1 MERISLSIFSFF
13 FFMNLE
19 SLRICNWIRGPRF
32 FFLLQVSVAF
42 AVFRPSSI
50 NPACITVLS
59 KYRVFSVV
67 MISHAI
73 RIVCRVS
80 FFVCSHRCA
89 TYDSERMK
97 SVVAVILRIYPQTLN
112 IRASCNKIW
121 KHGVFHHQDSSI
133 SSGRF
138 IIVGPFSPSDNFS
151 TGHDPRVFTS
161 SRPRPHKQS

>member
-80 FFVCSHRCA
+80 FFVCSHRRA

-112 IRASCNKIW
+112 ICASCNKIW
-121 KHGVFHHQDSSI
+121 RFPSSRLEYQFRPIHHRRS
-133 SSGRF
+133 
-138 IIVGPFSPSDNFS
+138 
-151 TGHDPRVFTS
+151 VFTVGQLFNRSRS
-161 SRPRPHKQS
+161 SRFHVLATSST